1 MTSKTY
7 TVLFTPEQ
15 VEVQVESG
23 TTILAAA
30 AQAGVFI
37 NSLCGGDGVCGK
49 CRVIVRLGEAQ
60 GGTTN
65 HLTRVEIQ
73 QGYILACEG
82 RVMSDLVV
90 EVPPESQLTSDM
102 LAEEHPAEQF
112 AETFLMRTHVPKL
125 DPLVRKVY
133 LELPAPTLENNLAD
147 LERLEHALSKSL
159 GTQEFQM
166 GLKITQRLA
175 TLLRSSDWKVTATA
189 AYRGS
194 LTEITEVECGNTSRC
209 NLGVAVDVG
218 TTTVMAQ
225 LIDLTT
231 GGTMGIASRYNSQI
245 RYGGDI
251 IRRIMHASQ
260 EEGGLSTLQ
269 QAITGDINSLIQK
282 LQQKFRLGCAD
293 ITTVTAAGN
302 TTMMHC
308 LLGILPDYI
317 RKEPYVG
324 AAYCPPPFRAAEVGI
339 KINARGL
346 VYCLP
351 CVSSFVGADIT
362 AGVMAVEMHK
372 SDKLTMF
379 VDIGTNGEI
388 VIGHKEFLVAA
399 SASAGPAFEGTDSHD
414 GMRASAGAIDH
425 LQIYNKDRLLSFST
439 IGGKPP
445 VGICGTGYIDLLA
458 ELLKNGLMDKRG
470 KLNTT
475 CGSKRIRSGEHG
487 QPEYVVIRARD
498 SGRGKD
504 VVITQADIAN
514 MLRAKGAIYSAGQ
527 VLLQSLGYTFDDVE
541 RVLVAGGFGTSL
553 NVESAVTIGL
563 LPDLPRQRIQFVG
576 NASISGAGLAAV
588 SRRKYDEA
596 REIAQSMTYF
606 ELSTDPTFMGE
617 LVSACFFPHTDIQRF
632 PSVMEALADGRLSKE
647 G

>member
-1 MTSKTY
+1 MAQTY

-30 AQAGVFI
+30 AKAGVFV

-82 RVMSDLVV
+82 RVMSDLIV
-90 EVPPESQLTSDM
+90 EVPPESQLPSDVRP
-102 LAEEHPAEQF
+102 EEYPAEQF
-112 AETFLMRTHVPKL
+112 SETFLLRPHIPEL
-125 DPLVRKVY
+125 DPLVKKVY
-133 LELPAPTLENNLAD
+133 LELPPPSLENNLAD
-147 LERLEHALSKSL
+147 LERLEHTLGKSL

-175 TLLRSSDWKVTATA
+175 ALLRRADWKVTATA
-189 AYRGS
+189 AHRGS
-194 LTEITEVECGNTSRC
+194 LTEITEVEYGNTSRC

-231 GGTMGIASRYNSQI
+231 GRSMGMASKYNSQL
-245 RYGGDI
+245 RHGGDV
-251 IRRIMHASQ
+251 IRRIIYAS
-260 EEGGLSTLQ
+260 EAEGGLSSLQ
-269 QAITGDINSLIQK
+269 QAVAGDINSLIQE

-302 TTMMHC
+302 TTMMHF
-308 LLGILPDYI
+308 LLGLLPDYI

-324 AAYCPPPFRAAEVGI
+324 AVYCPPPFRAAEVGI

-346 VYCLP
+346 VYYLP

-362 AGVMAVEMHK
+362 AGVLAVEMHK
-372 SDKLTMF
+372 ADELTMF

-388 VIGHKEFLVAA
+388 VIGHKEFLVTA
-399 SASAGPAFEGTDSHD
+399 SASAGPAFEGTDTRD
-414 GMRASAGAIDH
+414 GMRASGGAIDH

-458 ELLKNGLMDKRG
+458 ELLKTGLIDKSG
-470 KLNTT
+470 KLNTA
-475 CGSKRIRSGEHG
+475 CGSKRIRPGEDG
-487 QPEYVVIRARD
+487 QTEYVVIWARD

-514 MLRAKGAIYSAGQ
+514 MLRAKGAIYSAAQ
-527 VLLQSLGYTFDDVE
+527 VLLRSLGYTFDDVE

-563 LPDLPRQRIQFVG
+563 LPDLPRERIQFVG
-576 NASISGAGLAAV
+576 NASISGAGLAAM
-588 SRRKYDEA
+588 SRQKYAEA
-596 REIAQSMTYF
+596 RQIAQSMTYF

-617 LVSACFFPHTDIQRF
+617 LISACFFPHTDIQRF
-632 PSVMEALADGRLSKE
+632 PSVMGALADGRSVQ
-647 G
+647 GG

>member
-1 MTSKTY
+1 MAQTY

-30 AQAGVFI
+30 AKAGVFV

-49 CRVIVRLGEAQ
+49 CRVIIRLGEAQ

-82 RVMSDLVV
+82 RVMSDLIV
-90 EVPPESQLTSDM
+90 EVPPESQLPSDVRP
-102 LAEEHPAEQF
+102 EEYPAEQF
-112 AETFLMRTHVPKL
+112 SDTFLLRPHIPEL
-125 DPLVRKVY
+125 DPLVKKVY
-133 LELPAPTLENNLAD
+133 LELPAPSLENNLAD
-147 LERLEHALSKSL
+147 LERLEYTLGKSL

-175 TLLRSSDWKVTATA
+175 ALLRRADWKVTATA
-189 AYRGS
+189 AHRGS
-194 LTEITEVECGNTSRC
+194 LTEITEVEYGNTSRC

-231 GGTMGIASRYNSQI
+231 GRSMGIASKYNSQL
-245 RYGGDI
+245 RHGGDV
-251 IRRIMHASQ
+251 IRRIIYAS
-260 EEGGLSTLQ
+260 EAEGGLSSLQ
-269 QAITGDINSLIQK
+269 QAVAGDINSLIQE

-302 TTMMHC
+302 TTMMHF
-308 LLGILPDYI
+308 LLGLLPDYI

-324 AAYCPPPFRAAEVGI
+324 AVYCPPPFRAAEVGI

-346 VYCLP
+346 VYYLP

-362 AGVMAVEMHK
+362 AGILAVEMHK
-372 SDKLTMF
+372 ADKLTMF

-388 VIGHKEFLVAA
+388 VIGYKEFLVTA
-399 SASAGPAFEGTDSHD
+399 SASAGPAFEGTDSRD
-414 GMRASAGAIDH
+414 GMRASSGAIDH

-458 ELLKNGLMDKRG
+458 ELLKTGLIDKSG
-470 KLNTT
+470 KLNTA
-475 CGSKRIRSGEHG
+475 CGSKRIRPGEDG
-487 QPEYVVIRARD
+487 QAEYVVIWARD

-514 MLRAKGAIYSAGQ
+514 MLRAKGAIYSAAQ
-527 VLLQSLGYTFDDVE
+527 VLLRSLGYTFDDVE

-576 NASISGAGLAAV
+576 NASISGAGLAAM
-588 SRRKYDEA
+588 SRQKYAEA
-596 REIAQSMTYF
+596 RQIAQSMTYF

-617 LVSACFFPHTDIQRF
+617 LISACFFPHTDIQRF
-632 PSVMEALADGRLSKE
+632 PSVMGALADGRSVQ
-647 G
+647 GG

>member
-1 MTSKTY
+1 MPSKTY

-15 VEVQVESG
+15 VEVQVEAG

-30 AQAGVFI
+30 AKAGVFI

-49 CRVIVRLGEAQ
+49 CRVVVRLGEAQ

-65 HLTRVEIQ
+65 HLTRAEIQ

-90 EVPPESQLTSDM
+90 EVPPESQLPSTVR
-102 LAEEHPAEQF
+102 AEEHPAEQF
-112 AETFLMRTHVPKL
+112 AEVFLMRPFVPEL
-125 DPLVRKVY
+125 DPLVKKAY
-133 LELPAPTLENNLAD
+133 LEIPHPSLENNLAD
-147 LERLEHALSKSL
+147 LERLEFALGKAL
-159 GTQEFQM
+159 ETKEFQM
-166 GLKITQRLA
+166 GLKITQRLPD
-175 TLLRSSDWKVTATA
+175 LLRRSDWKVTATV

-209 NLGVAVDVG
+209 NLAVAVDIG
-218 TTTVMAQ
+218 TTTVTSQ

-231 GGTMGIASRYNSQI
+231 GRTMGIASKYNSQI
-245 RYGGDI
+245 RFGGDI
-251 IRRIMHASQ
+251 IRRIIYASQ
-260 EEGGLSTLQ
+260 EEGGLSSLQ
-269 QAITGDINSLIQK
+269 QTITADINSLIQE

-293 ITTVTAAGN
+293 ITTITAAGN
-302 TTMMHC
+302 TTMMHI

-324 AAYCPPPFRAAEVGI
+324 AVYCPPPFRVAEVGL
-339 KINARGL
+339 KINPRGL

-372 SDKLTMF
+372 TDKLTMF

-388 VIGHKEFLVAA
+388 VIGNKEFLVAA
-399 SASAGPAFEGTDSHD
+399 SASAGPAFEGTDSRD
-414 GMRASAGAIDH
+414 GMRAAAGAIDH

-439 IGGKPP
+439 IGDKPP
-445 VGICGTGYIDLLA
+445 VGLCGTGYIDLLA
-458 ELLKNGLMDKRG
+458 ELLKNGLIDKRG
-470 KLNTT
+470 KLNVS
-475 CGSKRIRSGEHG
+475 CGSKRIRPGENG
-487 QPEYVVIRARD
+487 QPEYVVIWSRD

-514 MLRAKGAIYSAGQ
+514 MLRAKAAIYSAAQ
-527 VLLQSLGYTFDDVE
+527 VLLRSLNFTFQDLD

-553 NVESAVTIGL
+553 NVESAVMIGL
-563 LPDLPRQRIQFVG
+563 LPDLPRQKIQFVG

-588 SRRKYDEA
+588 SRQKYTEA
-596 REIAQSMTYF
+596 KQIAQSMTYF
-606 ELSTDPTFMGE
+606 ELSTDPHFMGE

-632 PSVMEALADGRLSKE
+632 PSVMGVLANGHLSEE